1 MQYFDDVKNI
11 LCDTLGLT
19 GTARS
24 LTQDSAIMGG
34 IPEFDSMAVVTVL
47 TALEE
52 HFGITVD
59 DDEISA
65 STFETLGTLV
75 QFVERKL
82 GE

>member
-1 MQYFDDVKNI
+1 MQYFEDVRNV

-19 GTARS
+19 GAARS
-24 LTQDSAIMGG
+24 LTVDSALMGSV
-34 IPEFDSMAVVTVL
+34 PELDSMAVVNVL

-52 HFGITVD
+52 HFGITVE

-65 STFETLGTLV
+65 ATFETLGSLV

>member
-1 MQYFDDVKNI
+1 MQYFEDVKNI

-19 GTARS
+19 GPARS
-24 LTQDSAIMGG
+24 LTPDSALMGS
-34 IPEFDSMAVVTVL
+34 ISEFDSMAVVNVL

-52 HFGITVD
+52 HFGITVE

-65 STFETLGTLV
+65 ATFETLGSLV

>member
-1 MQYFDDVKNI
+1 MQYFEDVKNVV
-11 LCDTLGLT
+11 CDTLGLT
-19 GTARS
+19 GAARS
-24 LTQDSAIMGG
+24 LTPDSALMGS
-34 IPEFDSMAVVTVL
+34 IPELDSMAVVNVL

-52 HFGITVD
+52 HFGISVD

-65 STFETLGTLV
+65 ATFETLGSLV